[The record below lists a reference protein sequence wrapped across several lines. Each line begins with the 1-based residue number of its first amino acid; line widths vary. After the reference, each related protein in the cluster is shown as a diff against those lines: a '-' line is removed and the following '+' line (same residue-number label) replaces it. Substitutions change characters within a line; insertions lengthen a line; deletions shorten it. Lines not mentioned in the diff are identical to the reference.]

1 MAVTISSVEAPLR
14 EAVRRAIEE
23 SPRRRFKES
32 VDLTVVF
39 RGLDLKKD
47 PSLKINE
54 IVALPHA
61 PKGKEAKVAVIGTGE
76 FATKARD
83 AGADAV
89 FDPAEILSVAKN
101 KRELR
106 KLANRFD
113 FFVAQADALPKLA
126 RDIGPIFGPRNKM
139 PIPLPATRVD
149 QLPDTIQRL
158 KRSVRVRM
166 RDQPVIH
173 ARVGSR
179 DMDPD
184 EIVENIKAVLAALER
199 KYGDLGVLEAMYVKT
214 TMGPAI
220 RVEAAMGGRR
230 RRR

>member
-1 MAVTISSVEAPLR
+1 MAVSIATLEDPLR
-14 EAVRRAIEE
+14 KAVEKVLEE
-23 SPRRRFKES
+23 SPQRRFKES
-32 VDLTVVF
+32 VDLTVVL

-54 IVALPHA
+54 VVALPHV
-61 PKGKEAKVAVIGTGE
+61 PKGKPAKVAVIGTGE
-76 FATKARD
+76 FAVKARD

-89 FDPAEILSVAKN
+89 FDPAEILSIAKN

-149 QLPDTIQRL
+149 DLPATIERL
-158 KRSVRVRM
+158 RRSVRLRM
-166 RDQPVIH
+166 RDQPVVH
-173 ARVGSR
+173 VRVGTR
-179 DMDPD
+179 DMPPE
-184 EIVENIKAVLAALER
+184 EIVENIKAILAALER

-214 TMGPAI
+214 TMGPPVK
-220 RVEAAMGGRR
+220 VEAALGGRR
-230 RRR
+230 RR